1 MSTVNLIME
10 NNVEEFFAVS
20 LELTKKAGTLIRER
34 LSEKKTVETKSCDID
49 FVTETD
55 KQVEKLLIEGLTEA
69 FPTHQFIG
77 EESVADGAQS
87 SLTDDPTWII
97 DPVDG
102 TLNFVHGF
110 PHSCISLGLF
120 INKEPQIGIVYN
132 PYLEQLFTAKKSQG
146 AFLNGKRI
154 HVSDTTTLSNALIA
168 FENGTS
174 RDPEKCKVLLENY
187 KTLVP
192 LTHGMRSL
200 GSAALNMT
208 MVAMGGADAYF
219 EYGTHIW
226 DIAAGELIVREAG
239 GVFIDPCGGE
249 IDRMSR
255 RFLCASTASLA
266 DELSK
271 NLVQYYPMPRD

>member
-1 MSTVNLIME
+1 ME
-10 NNVEEFFAVS
+10 KDIEKFYEVA
-20 LELTKKAGTLIRER
+20 LELVKQAGKLIRDR
-34 LSEKKTVETKSCDID
+34 LNEKKSVEIKSCDID

-55 KQVEKLLIEGLTEA
+55 KQVEQLLIDGLSET
-69 FPTHQFIG
+69 FPSHKFIG
-77 EESVADGAQS
+77 EESVAGGAQC
-87 SLTDDPTWII
+87 SLSDDPTWII

-120 INKEPQIGIVYN
+120 IKKEPEIGIIYN
-132 PYLEQLFTAKKSQG
+132 PNLEQLFTAKKSQG

-154 HVSDTTTLSNALIA
+154 HVSDVTKLSDSLIV

-174 RDPEKCKVLLENY
+174 RDVEKFKVLCENY
-187 KTLVP
+187 QTLVP
-192 LTHGMRSL
+192 LTQGMRSL

-208 MVAMGGADAYF
+208 MVAMGGADVYF

-226 DIAAGELIVREAG
+226 DIAAGELIVKEAG
-239 GVFIDPCGGE
+239 GVFIDPCGGDV
-249 IDRMSR
+249 DRMSR
-255 RFLCASTASLA
+255 RFLCASTQSLA

-271 NLVQYYPMPRD
+271 KLVQYYPLPTD